1 MRVVPLRLRP
11 GNDLRLT
18 LEEWMGRQKEAAG
31 CVLSGIGSL
40 SVARL
45 RLAGR
50 SESTTLRGDLEILTL
65 AGTLSADG
73 AHLHITVAD
82 STGAV
87 MGGHLCAGSLVRTTA
102 ELLVALLPEW
112 RFSREVDP
120 ATGYAELVIGQA
132 ADGQGH
138 RTPF

>member
-11 GNDLRLT
+11 GDDLRPA
-18 LEEWMGRQKEAAG
+18 LEGWLGREKEAAG

-50 SESTTLRGDLEILTL
+50 KESTTLSGDLEILTL
-65 AGTLSADG
+65 SGTLSADG
-73 AHLHITVAD
+73 AHLHTTVAD
-82 STGAV
+82 SNGVV

-102 ELLVALLPEW
+102 ELLIALLPEW
-112 RFSREVDP
+112 RFSRPIDP
-120 ATGYAELVIGQA
+120 ATGHAELVIRQA
-132 ADGQGH
+132 ADGRKDGMSH
-138 RTPF
+138 